1 MNNFI
6 QIIGRLTKDVE
17 VRYTSNSKPVA
28 DFNLAVNREYKN
40 QNGEYETD
48 FIPVV
53 MWGKNSE
60 TLSKYCKKGDLIG
73 IAGRLQIDKYTNDK
87 GENKYKT
94 FVNASNMTFLN
105 LRREEATEVEEDNPF
120 EDFGEH
126 IKTESQI
133 GYQMDIDDSELP
145 F

>member
-53 MWGKNSE
+53 MWGKKSE
-60 TLSKYCKKGDLIG
+60 VLKEYSKKGDLIA

-87 GENKYKT
+87 GENRYKT
-94 FVNASNMTFLN
+94 FVNASNMTFLK
-105 LRREEATEVEEDNPF
+105 RKEDFTEVEENNPF
-120 EDFGEH
+120 EEFGEH
-126 IKTESQI
+126 FKTESQI